1 MNRAL
6 DGDTVIVELLPIY
19 QWLEHDRQAG
29 RLNLQAAQEDG
40 HDDASKQTFNPTDGQ
55 KYFDKL

>member
-19 QWLEHDRQAG
+19 QWLEQD
-29 RLNLQAAQEDG
+29 
-40 HDDASKQTFNPTDGQ
+40 KQGG
-55 KYFDKL
+55 K